1 MLIDRTLKVRI
12 TLLIAVSVTL
22 SILFLSLIRLD
33 NLPKL
38 EVREMDKFYHS
49 FAYFVLTLSWVSY
62 FEIRNKTLKTIF
74 LSYIIVALIIF
85 GIVIEILQRALT
97 DYRLFDYQDMIA
109 NTIGI
114 ILGTL
119 LFIAIRK
126 KVF

>member
-33 NLPKL
+33 NLPEL